1 MTSVPGQLKRS
12 FDIPFERP
20 RDLMELRRT
29 PEFNALTRDIW
40 ALLREEV
47 ERARALEAG
56 RISGDDGAKQLA
68 SAGGV

>member
-1 MTSVPGQLKRS
+1 
-12 FDIPFERP
+12 
-20 RDLMELRRT
+20 MELRRT